1 MADTTEEAAEPFVP
15 QAVPDLV
22 IPQLLANDDEE
33 NFEGKYYHTGDWPK
47 KGVSFAGKNVG
58 QIGTGT
64 TGIQAVPVIAKEA
77 KY

>member
-33 NFEGKYYHTGDWPK
+33 NFEGKLFNNPFEIAALII
-47 KGVSFAGKNVG
+47 GVVYSGLNV
-58 QIGTGT
+58 INS
-64 TGIQAVPVIAKEA
+64 PFLS
-77 KY
+77 